1 MESRRPINLITRPQK
16 RKQNHILNQIL
27 NETLTPQN
35 RRKMGQSKNLVKKGC
50 SMVVPMNPCRRRG
63 GLWWRMEVGRGGKIG
78 PTRWASPVR
87 PKLGSGWAI
96 KLLARKKSGQI
107 WPGPPEFIL
116 ALKRLFGPTGPVFR
130 TGWAVKILARKNQ
143 ANFGRARFWPSPLL
157 AGPGPAHC
165 WPGPAHCWPGPARPA
180 RLPPLEVGSGGEENR
195 GKGEKKG
202 KWRRKAR
209 KGERKGKESGF
220 FKFNSR
226 RWECRPMDKINNR
239 RWDCRPLNICLIAGV
254 VNAGFCHL
262 FPNALV
268 WLYF

>member
-157 AGPGPAHC
+157 AR
-165 WPGPAHCWPGPARPA
+165 PGPARPIA
-180 RLPPLEVGSGGEENR
+180 TSRGGIW
-195 GKGEKKG
+195 
-202 KWRRKAR
+202 WRRKPGEGR
-209 KGERKGKESGF
+209 KERKVEKKSEEGRKEGKGVRF
-220 FKFNSR
+220 F
-226 RWECRPMDKINNR
+226 
-239 RWDCRPLNICLIAGV
+239 
-254 VNAGFCHL
+254 
-262 FPNALV
+262 
-268 WLYF
+268 